1 MNKCI
6 GCGSILQ
13 DTIENKDGYVL
24 DINDKLCQRCFRIRY
39 YNEYKNTIRDNN
51 DYLKILDSINN
62 DDLVVYVTSLLDIR
76 LDYIDSFK
84 NVIVVLTKRDILP
97 KSVKDEKLIKYIK
110 SRYNPLEVIVVSSV
124 KNYNIDY
131 LFDILRQYKKK
142 NIYVVGTTNGGKSTL
157 INKLIKNYSIDKEPS
172 ITISPMPSTT
182 LNEIE
187 INLNKFTLVDT
198 PGLVDNGNVLNYV
211 KEEMVKKL
219 IPKQEIKTRTYQLKH
234 KESLIVDTLFRLDYL
249 NDFKNSF
256 TFFISNDIDIKKIS
270 SKKNLE
276 LKDKHIR
283 KIKVGIRE
291 DICINGLG
299 FIKVIDP
306 CEVNIYIDKD
316 IEVYT
321 RKSLI

>member
-84 NVIVVLTKRDILP
+84 NVIVVLAKRDILP

-157 INKLIKNYSIDKEPS
+157 INKLIKNYSDNDVV
-172 ITISPMPSTT
+172 ITSSMYPSTT
-182 LNEIE
+182 LDKIE
-187 INLNKFTLVDT
+187 INILGLNIIDT
-198 PGLVDNGNVLNYV
+198 PGLINKGSIVNYIDNNLL
-211 KEEMVKKL
+211 KK
-219 IPKQEIKTRTYQLKH
+219 ITIKKEIKPKTYQLNGKGGV
-234 KESLIVDTLFRLDYL
+234 LIEDLIRLDYDTKGTSMTIYVNNL
-249 NDFKNSF
+249 VNIRFLGKDNNKLLDGKCNKFSLDNNKDIV
-256 TFFISNDIDIKKIS
+256 ISD
-270 SKKNLE
+270 L
-276 LKDKHIR
+276 
-283 KIKVGIRE
+283 
-291 DICINGLG
+291 C
-299 FIKVIDP
+299 FIKFTKNVDL
-306 CEVNIYIDKD
+306 NIYSNYD
-316 IEVYT
+316 V
-321 RKSLI
+321 LIYERDNLI

>member
-13 DTIENKDGYVL
+13 DTDKNKDGYVL

-131 LFDILRQYKKK
+131 LFDTLRQYKKN

-157 INKLIKNYSIDKEPS
+157 INKIIKNYSDNDVV
-172 ITISPMPSTT
+172 ITSSMYPSTT
-182 LNEIE
+182 LDKIE
-187 INLNKFTLVDT
+187 INILGLNVIDT
-198 PGLVDNGNVLNYV
+198 PGLINKGSIVNYIDNNLL
-211 KEEMVKKL
+211 KK
-219 IPKQEIKTRTYQLKH
+219 ITIKKEIKPKTYQLNGKG
-234 KESLIVDTLFRLDYL
+234 SILIEDLIRLDYDTKGTSMTIYVNNL
-249 NDFKNSF
+249 VNIRFLGKDNNKLLDGKCNKFSLDNNKDIV
-256 TFFISNDIDIKKIS
+256 ISD
-270 SKKNLE
+270 L
-276 LKDKHIR
+276 
-283 KIKVGIRE
+283 
-291 DICINGLG
+291 C
-299 FIKVIDP
+299 FIKFTKNVNL
-306 CEVNIYIDKD
+306 NIYSNYD
-316 IEVYT
+316 V
-321 RKSLI
+321 LIYERYNLI

>member
-131 LFDILRQYKKK
+131 LFDTLRQYKMN

-157 INKLIKNYSIDKEPS
+157 INKLIKNYSDNDVV
-172 ITISPMPSTT
+172 ITSSMYPSTT
-182 LNEIE
+182 LDKIE
-187 INLNKFTLVDT
+187 INILGLNIIDT
-198 PGLVDNGNVLNYV
+198 PGLINKGSIVNYIDNNLL
-211 KEEMVKKL
+211 KK
-219 IPKQEIKTRTYQLKH
+219 ITIKKEIKPKTYQLNGKG
-234 KESLIVDTLFRLDYL
+234 SILIEDLIRLDYDTKGTSMTIYVNNL
-249 NDFKNSF
+249 VNIRFSGKDNNKLLDGKCNKFSLDNNKDIV
-256 TFFISNDIDIKKIS
+256 ISD
-270 SKKNLE
+270 L
-276 LKDKHIR
+276 
-283 KIKVGIRE
+283 
-291 DICINGLG
+291 C
-299 FIKVIDP
+299 FIKFTKNVNL
-306 CEVNIYIDKD
+306 NIYSNYD
-316 IEVYT
+316 V
-321 RKSLI
+321 LIYERDNLI

>member
-13 DTIENKDGYVL
+13 DTDKNKDGYVL

-131 LFDILRQYKKK
+131 LFDTLRQYKKN

-157 INKLIKNYSIDKEPS
+157 INKLIKNYSDNDVV
-172 ITISPMPSTT
+172 ITSSMYPSTT
-182 LNEIE
+182 LDKIE
-187 INLNKFTLVDT
+187 INILGLNIIDT
-198 PGLVDNGNVLNYV
+198 PGLINKGSIVNYIDNNIL
-211 KEEMVKKL
+211 KK
-219 IPKQEIKTRTYQLKH
+219 ITIKKEIKPKTYQLNGKG
-234 KESLIVDTLFRLDYL
+234 SILIEDLIRLDYDTKGTSMTIYVNNL
-249 NDFKNSF
+249 VNIRFLGKDNNKLLDGKCNKFSLDNNKDIV
-256 TFFISNDIDIKKIS
+256 ISD
-270 SKKNLE
+270 L
-276 LKDKHIR
+276 
-283 KIKVGIRE
+283 
-291 DICINGLG
+291 C
-299 FIKVIDP
+299 FIKFTKSVNL
-306 CEVNIYIDKD
+306 NIYSNYD
-316 IEVYT
+316 V
-321 RKSLI
+321 LIYERDNLI

>member
-13 DTIENKDGYVL
+13 DTDKNKDGYVL

-110 SRYNPLEVIVVSSV
+110 SRYNPLEVIVVSSI

-131 LFDILRQYKKK
+131 LFDILRQYKMN

-157 INKLIKNYSIDKEPS
+157 INKLIKNYSDNDVV
-172 ITISPMPSTT
+172 ITSSMYPSTT
-182 LNEIE
+182 LDKIE
-187 INLNKFTLVDT
+187 INILGLNIIDT
-198 PGLVDNGNVLNYV
+198 PGLINKGSIVNYIDNNLL
-211 KEEMVKKL
+211 KK
-219 IPKQEIKTRTYQLKH
+219 ITIKKEIKPKTYQLNGKGSILIEDLIRLVYDT
-234 KESLIVDTLFRLDYL
+234 KGTSMTIYVNNLVNIRFLGKDNNKLLDGKCNKFSLDNNKDIV
-249 NDFKNSF
+249 
-256 TFFISNDIDIKKIS
+256 ISD
-270 SKKNLE
+270 L
-276 LKDKHIR
+276 
-283 KIKVGIRE
+283 
-291 DICINGLG
+291 C
-299 FIKVIDP
+299 FIKFTKNVNL
-306 CEVNIYIDKD
+306 NIYSNYD
-316 IEVYT
+316 V
-321 RKSLI
+321 LIYERDNLI

>member
-13 DTIENKDGYVL
+13 DTDENKDGYVL

-110 SRYNPLEVIVVSSV
+110 SRYNPLEVIVVSSI

-157 INKLIKNYSIDKEPS
+157 INKLIKNYSDNDVV
-172 ITISPMPSTT
+172 ITSSMYPSTT
-182 LNEIE
+182 LDKIE
-187 INLNKFTLVDT
+187 INILGLNIIDT
-198 PGLVDNGNVLNYV
+198 PGLINKGSIVNYIDNNLL
-211 KEEMVKKL
+211 KK
-219 IPKQEIKTRTYQLKH
+219 ITIKKEIKPKTYQLNGKG
-234 KESLIVDTLFRLDYL
+234 SVLIEDLIRLDYDTEGTSMTIYVNNL
-249 NDFKNSF
+249 VNIRFLGKDNNKLLDGKCNKFSLDNNKDIV
-256 TFFISNDIDIKKIS
+256 ISD
-270 SKKNLE
+270 L
-276 LKDKHIR
+276 
-283 KIKVGIRE
+283 
-291 DICINGLG
+291 C
-299 FIKVIDP
+299 FIKFTKGVNL
-306 CEVNIYIDKD
+306 NIYSNYD
-316 IEVYT
+316 V
-321 RKSLI
+321 LIYERDNLI

>member
-13 DTIENKDGYVL
+13 DTDKNKDGYVL

-131 LFDILRQYKKK
+131 LFDTLRQYKMN

-157 INKLIKNYSIDKEPS
+157 INKLIKNYSDNDVV
-172 ITISPMPSTT
+172 ITSSMYPSTT
-182 LNEIE
+182 LDKIE
-187 INLNKFTLVDT
+187 INILGLNIIDT
-198 PGLVDNGNVLNYV
+198 PGLINKGSIVNYIDNNLL
-211 KEEMVKKL
+211 KK
-219 IPKQEIKTRTYQLKH
+219 ITIKKEIKPKTYQLNGKG
-234 KESLIVDTLFRLDYL
+234 SILIEDLIRLDYDTKGTSMTIYVNNL
-249 NDFKNSF
+249 VNIRFLGKDNNKLLEGKCNKFSLDNNKDIV
-256 TFFISNDIDIKKIS
+256 ISD
-270 SKKNLE
+270 L
-276 LKDKHIR
+276 
-283 KIKVGIRE
+283 
-291 DICINGLG
+291 C
-299 FIKVIDP
+299 FIKFTKNVNL
-306 CEVNIYIDKD
+306 NIYSNYD
-316 IEVYT
+316 V
-321 RKSLI
+321 LIYERDNLI

>member
-13 DTIENKDGYVL
+13 DTDKNKDGYVL
-24 DINDKLCQRCFRIRY
+24 DINDKLCKRCFRIRY

-131 LFDILRQYKKK
+131 LFDTLRQYKKN

-157 INKLIKNYSIDKEPS
+157 INKLIKNYSDNDVV
-172 ITISPMPSTT
+172 ITSSMYPSTT
-182 LNEIE
+182 LDKIE
-187 INLNKFTLVDT
+187 INILGLNIIDT
-198 PGLVDNGNVLNYV
+198 PGLINKGSIVNYIDNNLL
-211 KEEMVKKL
+211 KK
-219 IPKQEIKTRTYQLKH
+219 ITIKKEIKPKTYQLNGKG
-234 KESLIVDTLFRLDYL
+234 SILIEDLIRLDYDTKGTSMTIYVNNL
-249 NDFKNSF
+249 VNIRFLGKDNNKLLDGKCNKFSLDNNKDIV
-256 TFFISNDIDIKKIS
+256 ISD
-270 SKKNLE
+270 L
-276 LKDKHIR
+276 
-283 KIKVGIRE
+283 
-291 DICINGLG
+291 C
-299 FIKVIDP
+299 FIKFTKNVNL
-306 CEVNIYIDKD
+306 NIYSNYD
-316 IEVYT
+316 V
-321 RKSLI
+321 LIYERDNLI

>member
-1 MNKCI
+1 MNKCV

-13 DTIENKDGYVL
+13 DTDKNKDGYVL
-24 DINDKLCQRCFRIRY
+24 DINDKLCQRCFRIKY

-131 LFDILRQYKKK
+131 LFDTLRQYKKN

-157 INKLIKNYSIDKEPS
+157 INKLIKNYSDNDVV
-172 ITISPMPSTT
+172 ITSSMYPSTT
-182 LNEIE
+182 LDKIE
-187 INLNKFTLVDT
+187 INILGLNIIDT
-198 PGLVDNGNVLNYV
+198 PGLINKGSIVNYIDNNLL
-211 KEEMVKKL
+211 KK
-219 IPKQEIKTRTYQLKH
+219 ITIKKEIKPKTYQLNGKG
-234 KESLIVDTLFRLDYL
+234 SVLIEDLIRLDYDTKGTSMTIYVNNL
-249 NDFKNSF
+249 VNIRFLGKDNNKLLDGKCNKFSLDDNKDIV
-256 TFFISNDIDIKKIS
+256 ISD
-270 SKKNLE
+270 L
-276 LKDKHIR
+276 
-283 KIKVGIRE
+283 
-291 DICINGLG
+291 C
-299 FIKVIDP
+299 FIKFTKNVNL
-306 CEVNIYIDKD
+306 NIYSNYD
-316 IEVYT
+316 V
-321 RKSLI
+321 LIYERDNLI

>member
-13 DTIENKDGYVL
+13 DTDKNKDGYVL

-131 LFDILRQYKKK
+131 LFDTLRQYKKN

-157 INKLIKNYSIDKEPS
+157 INKLIKNYSDNDVA
-172 ITISPMPSTT
+172 ITSSMYPSTT
-182 LNEIE
+182 LDKIE
-187 INLNKFTLVDT
+187 INILGLNIIDT
-198 PGLVDNGNVLNYV
+198 PGLINKGSIVNYIDNNLL
-211 KEEMVKKL
+211 KK
-219 IPKQEIKTRTYQLKH
+219 ITIKKEIKPKTYQLNGKG
-234 KESLIVDTLFRLDYL
+234 SILIEDLIRLDYDTKGTSMTIYVNNL
-249 NDFKNSF
+249 VNIRFLGKDNNKLLDGKCNKFSLDNNKDIV
-256 TFFISNDIDIKKIS
+256 ISD
-270 SKKNLE
+270 L
-276 LKDKHIR
+276 
-283 KIKVGIRE
+283 
-291 DICINGLG
+291 C
-299 FIKVIDP
+299 FIKFTKNVNL
-306 CEVNIYIDKD
+306 NIYSNYD
-316 IEVYT
+316 V
-321 RKSLI
+321 LIYERDNLI

>member
-13 DTIENKDGYVL
+13 DTDKNKDGYVL

-157 INKLIKNYSIDKEPS
+157 INKLIKNYSDNDVV
-172 ITISPMPSTT
+172 ITSSMYPSTT
-182 LNEIE
+182 LDKIE
-187 INLNKFTLVDT
+187 INILGLNIIDT
-198 PGLVDNGNVLNYV
+198 PGLINKGSIVNYIDNNLL
-211 KEEMVKKL
+211 KK
-219 IPKQEIKTRTYQLKH
+219 ITIKKEIKPKTYQLNGKG
-234 KESLIVDTLFRLDYL
+234 SVLIEDLIRLDYDTKGTSMTIYVNNL
-249 NDFKNSF
+249 VNIRFLGKDNNKLLDGKCNKFSLDNNKDIV
-256 TFFISNDIDIKKIS
+256 ISD
-270 SKKNLE
+270 L
-276 LKDKHIR
+276 
-283 KIKVGIRE
+283 
-291 DICINGLG
+291 C
-299 FIKVIDP
+299 FIKFTKNVNL
-306 CEVNIYIDKD
+306 NIYSNYD
-316 IEVYT
+316 V
-321 RKSLI
+321 LIYERDNLI

>member
-110 SRYNPLEVIVVSSV
+110 SRYNPLEVIVVSSI

-157 INKLIKNYSIDKEPS
+157 INKLIKNYSDNDAV
-172 ITISPMPSTT
+172 ITSSMYPSTT
-182 LNEIE
+182 LDKIE
-187 INLNKFTLVDT
+187 INILGLNIIDT
-198 PGLVDNGNVLNYV
+198 PGLINKGSIVNYIDNNLL
-211 KEEMVKKL
+211 KK
-219 IPKQEIKTRTYQLKH
+219 ITIKKEIKPKTYQLTGKG
-234 KESLIVDTLFRLDYL
+234 SVLIEDLIRLDYDTEGTSMTIYVNNL
-249 NDFKNSF
+249 VNIRFLGKDNNKLLDGKCNKFSLDNNKDIV
-256 TFFISNDIDIKKIS
+256 ISD
-270 SKKNLE
+270 L
-276 LKDKHIR
+276 
-283 KIKVGIRE
+283 
-291 DICINGLG
+291 C
-299 FIKVIDP
+299 FIKFTKGVNL
-306 CEVNIYIDKD
+306 NIYSNYD
-316 IEVYT
+316 V
-321 RKSLI
+321 LIYERDNLI

>member
-13 DTIENKDGYVL
+13 DTDKNKDGYVL

-131 LFDILRQYKKK
+131 LFDTLRQYKKN

-157 INKLIKNYSIDKEPS
+157 INKIIKNYSDNDVV
-172 ITISPMPSTT
+172 ITSSMYPSTT
-182 LNEIE
+182 LDKIE
-187 INLNKFTLVDT
+187 INILGLNVIDT
-198 PGLVDNGNVLNYV
+198 PGLINKGSIVNYIDNNLL
-211 KEEMVKKL
+211 KK
-219 IPKQEIKTRTYQLKH
+219 ITIKKEIKPKTYQLNGKG
-234 KESLIVDTLFRLDYL
+234 SILIEDLIRLDYDTKGTSMTIYVNNL
-249 NDFKNSF
+249 VNIRFLGKDNNKLLDGKCNKFSLDNNKDIV
-256 TFFISNDIDIKKIS
+256 ISD
-270 SKKNLE
+270 L
-276 LKDKHIR
+276 
-283 KIKVGIRE
+283 
-291 DICINGLG
+291 C
-299 FIKVIDP
+299 FIKFTKNVDL
-306 CEVNIYIDKD
+306 NIYSNYD
-316 IEVYT
+316 V
-321 RKSLI
+321 LIYERDNLI

>member
-157 INKLIKNYSIDKEPS
+157 INKLIKNYSDNDVV
-172 ITISPMPSTT
+172 ITSSMYPSTT
-182 LNEIE
+182 LDKIE
-187 INLNKFTLVDT
+187 INILGLNIIDN
-198 PGLVDNGNVLNYV
+198 PGLINKGSIVNYIDNNLL
-211 KEEMVKKL
+211 KK
-219 IPKQEIKTRTYQLKH
+219 ITIKKEIKPKTYQLNGKG
-234 KESLIVDTLFRLDYL
+234 SILIEDLIRLDYDTKGTSMTIYVNNL
-249 NDFKNSF
+249 FNIRFLGKDNNKLLDGKCNKFSLDNNKDIV
-256 TFFISNDIDIKKIS
+256 ISD
-270 SKKNLE
+270 L
-276 LKDKHIR
+276 
-283 KIKVGIRE
+283 
-291 DICINGLG
+291 C
-299 FIKVIDP
+299 FIKFTKNVNL
-306 CEVNIYIDKD
+306 NIYSNYD
-316 IEVYT
+316 V
-321 RKSLI
+321 LIYERDNLI

>member
-13 DTIENKDGYVL
+13 DTDKNKDGYVL

-39 YNEYKNTIRDNN
+39 YNEYKNTISDNN

-131 LFDILRQYKKK
+131 LFDTLRQYKKN

-157 INKLIKNYSIDKEPS
+157 INKLIKNYSDNDVV
-172 ITISPMPSTT
+172 ITSSMYPSTT
-182 LNEIE
+182 LDKIE
-187 INLNKFTLVDT
+187 INILGLNIIDT
-198 PGLVDNGNVLNYV
+198 PGLINKGSIVNYIDNNIL
-211 KEEMVKKL
+211 KK
-219 IPKQEIKTRTYQLKH
+219 ITIKKEIKPKTYQLNGKG
-234 KESLIVDTLFRLDYL
+234 SILIEDLIRLDYDTKGTSMTIYVNNL
-249 NDFKNSF
+249 VNIRFLGKDNNKLLDGKCNKFSLDNNKDIV
-256 TFFISNDIDIKKIS
+256 ISD
-270 SKKNLE
+270 L
-276 LKDKHIR
+276 
-283 KIKVGIRE
+283 
-291 DICINGLG
+291 C
-299 FIKVIDP
+299 FIKFTKNVNL
-306 CEVNIYIDKD
+306 NIYSNYD
-316 IEVYT
+316 V
-321 RKSLI
+321 LIYERDNLI

>member
-13 DTIENKDGYVL
+13 DTDKNKDGYVL

-131 LFDILRQYKKK
+131 LFDTLRQYKKN

-157 INKLIKNYSIDKEPS
+157 INKLIKNYSDNDVV
-172 ITISPMPSTT
+172 ITSSMYPSTT
-182 LNEIE
+182 LDKIE
-187 INLNKFTLVDT
+187 INILGLNIIDT
-198 PGLVDNGNVLNYV
+198 PGLINKGSIVNYIDNNLL
-211 KEEMVKKL
+211 KK
-219 IPKQEIKTRTYQLKH
+219 ITIKKEIKPKTYQLNGKG
-234 KESLIVDTLFRLDYL
+234 SILIEDLIRLDYDTKGTSMTIYVNNL
-249 NDFKNSF
+249 VNIRFLGKDNNKLLDGKCNKFSLDNNKDIV
-256 TFFISNDIDIKKIS
+256 ISD
-270 SKKNLE
+270 L
-276 LKDKHIR
+276 
-283 KIKVGIRE
+283 
-291 DICINGLG
+291 C
-299 FIKVIDP
+299 FIKFTN
-306 CEVNIYIDKD
+306 NISLRL
-316 IEVYT
+316 YT
-321 RKSLI
+321 YSDVLIYERDNMI

>member
-13 DTIENKDGYVL
+13 DTDENKDGYVL

-131 LFDILRQYKKK
+131 LFDTLRQYKKN
-142 NIYVVGTTNGGKSTL
+142 NIYFVGTTNGGKSTL
-157 INKLIKNYSIDKEPS
+157 INKLIKNYSDNDVV
-172 ITISPMPSTT
+172 ITSSMYPSTT
-182 LNEIE
+182 LDKIE
-187 INLNKFTLVDT
+187 INILGLNIIDT
-198 PGLVDNGNVLNYV
+198 PGLINKGSIVNYIDNNLL
-211 KEEMVKKL
+211 KK
-219 IPKQEIKTRTYQLKH
+219 ITIKKEIKPKTYQLNGNG
-234 KESLIVDTLFRLDYL
+234 SILIEDLIRLDYDTKGTSMTIYVNNL
-249 NDFKNSF
+249 VNIRFLGKDNNKLLEGKCNKFSLDNNKDIV
-256 TFFISNDIDIKKIS
+256 ISD
-270 SKKNLE
+270 L
-276 LKDKHIR
+276 
-283 KIKVGIRE
+283 
-291 DICINGLG
+291 C
-299 FIKVIDP
+299 FIKFTKNVNL
-306 CEVNIYIDKD
+306 NIYSNYD
-316 IEVYT
+316 V
-321 RKSLI
+321 LIYERDNLI

>member
-13 DTIENKDGYVL
+13 NTDKNKDGYVL

-97 KSVKDEKLIKYIK
+97 KSVKDEKLVKYIK
-110 SRYNPLEVIVVSSV
+110 SRYNPLEVIVVSSI

-131 LFDILRQYKKK
+131 LFDTLKQYKKN

-157 INKLIKNYSIDKEPS
+157 INKLIKNYSDNDVV
-172 ITISPMPSTT
+172 ITSSMYPSTT
-182 LNEIE
+182 LDKIE
-187 INLNKFTLVDT
+187 INILGLNIVDT
-198 PGLVDNGNVLNYV
+198 PGLINKGSIVNYIDNNLL
-211 KEEMVKKL
+211 KK
-219 IPKQEIKTRTYQLKH
+219 ITIKKEIKPKTYQLNGKGSILIEDLIRLNYDT
-234 KESLIVDTLFRLDYL
+234 KGTSMTIYVNNLVNVRFLGKDNNKLLECNCNRFSLDNNKDIV
-249 NDFKNSF
+249 
-256 TFFISNDIDIKKIS
+256 ISD
-270 SKKNLE
+270 L
-276 LKDKHIR
+276 
-283 KIKVGIRE
+283 
-291 DICINGLG
+291 C
-299 FIKVIDP
+299 FIKFTKKV
-306 CEVNIYIDKD
+306 ELNIYSNYD
-316 IEVYT
+316 V
-321 RKSLI
+321 LIYERDNLI

>member
-131 LFDILRQYKKK
+131 LFDTLRQYKMN

-157 INKLIKNYSIDKEPS
+157 INKLIKNYSDNDVV
-172 ITISPMPSTT
+172 ITSSMYPSTT
-182 LNEIE
+182 LDKIE
-187 INLNKFTLVDT
+187 INILGLNIIDT
-198 PGLVDNGNVLNYV
+198 PGLINKGSIVNYIDNNLL
-211 KEEMVKKL
+211 KK
-219 IPKQEIKTRTYQLKH
+219 ITIKKEIKPKTYQLNGKG
-234 KESLIVDTLFRLDYL
+234 SVLIEDLIRLDYDTKGTSMTIYVNNL
-249 NDFKNSF
+249 VNIRFLGKDNNKLLEGKCNKFSLDNNKDIV
-256 TFFISNDIDIKKIS
+256 ISD
-270 SKKNLE
+270 L
-276 LKDKHIR
+276 
-283 KIKVGIRE
+283 
-291 DICINGLG
+291 C
-299 FIKVIDP
+299 FIKFTKNVNL
-306 CEVNIYIDKD
+306 NIYSNYD
-316 IEVYT
+316 V
-321 RKSLI
+321 LIYERDNLI

>member
-13 DTIENKDGYVL
+13 DTDKNKDGYVL

-97 KSVKDEKLIKYIK
+97 KSIKDEKLIKYIK

-131 LFDILRQYKKK
+131 LFDTLRQYKKN

-157 INKLIKNYSIDKEPS
+157 INKIIKNYSDNDVV
-172 ITISPMPSTT
+172 ITSSMYPSTT
-182 LNEIE
+182 LDKIE
-187 INLNKFTLVDT
+187 INILGLNIIDT
-198 PGLVDNGNVLNYV
+198 PGLINNGSIVNYIDNNLL
-211 KEEMVKKL
+211 KK
-219 IPKQEIKTRTYQLKH
+219 ITIKKEIKPKTYQLNGKGSILIEDLIRIDYDT
-234 KESLIVDTLFRLDYL
+234 KGTSMTIYVNNLVNIRFLGKDNNKLLDGKCNKFSLDNNKDIV
-249 NDFKNSF
+249 
-256 TFFISNDIDIKKIS
+256 ISD
-270 SKKNLE
+270 L
-276 LKDKHIR
+276 
-283 KIKVGIRE
+283 
-291 DICINGLG
+291 C
-299 FIKVIDP
+299 FIKFTKNVNL
-306 CEVNIYIDKD
+306 NIYSNYD
-316 IEVYT
+316 V
-321 RKSLI
+321 LIYERDNLI

>member
-13 DTIENKDGYVL
+13 DIDKNKDGYVL

-51 DYLKILDSINN
+51 DYLKILGSINN

-131 LFDILRQYKKK
+131 LFDTLRQYKKN

-157 INKLIKNYSIDKEPS
+157 INKIIKNYSDNDVV
-172 ITISPMPSTT
+172 ITSSMYPSTT
-182 LNEIE
+182 LDKIE
-187 INLNKFTLVDT
+187 INILGLNIIDT
-198 PGLVDNGNVLNYV
+198 PGLINKGSIVNYIDNNLL
-211 KEEMVKKL
+211 KK
-219 IPKQEIKTRTYQLKH
+219 ITIKKEIKPKTYQLNGKG
-234 KESLIVDTLFRLDYL
+234 SILIEDLIRLDYDTKGTSMTIYVNNL
-249 NDFKNSF
+249 VNIRFLGKDNNKLLDGKCNKFSLDNNKDIV
-256 TFFISNDIDIKKIS
+256 ISD
-270 SKKNLE
+270 L
-276 LKDKHIR
+276 
-283 KIKVGIRE
+283 
-291 DICINGLG
+291 C
-299 FIKVIDP
+299 FIKFTKNVNL
-306 CEVNIYIDKD
+306 NIYSNYD
-316 IEVYT
+316 V
-321 RKSLI
+321 LIYERDNLI

>member
-13 DTIENKDGYVL
+13 DTDENKDGYVL

-131 LFDILRQYKKK
+131 LFDTLRQYKKN

-157 INKLIKNYSIDKEPS
+157 INKLIKNYSDNDVV
-172 ITISPMPSTT
+172 ITSSMYPSTT
-182 LNEIE
+182 LDKIE
-187 INLNKFTLVDT
+187 INILGLNIIDT
-198 PGLVDNGNVLNYV
+198 PGLINKGSIVNYIDNNLL
-211 KEEMVKKL
+211 KK
-219 IPKQEIKTRTYQLKH
+219 ITIKKEIKPKTYQLNGKG
-234 KESLIVDTLFRLDYL
+234 SILIEDLIRLDYDTKGTSMTIYVNNL
-249 NDFKNSF
+249 VNIRFLGKDNNKLLDGKCNKFSLDNNKDIV
-256 TFFISNDIDIKKIS
+256 ISD
-270 SKKNLE
+270 L
-276 LKDKHIR
+276 
-283 KIKVGIRE
+283 
-291 DICINGLG
+291 C
-299 FIKVIDP
+299 FIKFTKNVNL
-306 CEVNIYIDKD
+306 NIYSNYD
-316 IEVYT
+316 V
-321 RKSLI
+321 LIYERDNLI

>member
-13 DTIENKDGYVL
+13 DTDKNKDGYVL

-131 LFDILRQYKKK
+131 LFDTLRQYKKN

-157 INKLIKNYSIDKEPS
+157 INKLIKNYSDNDVV
-172 ITISPMPSTT
+172 ITSSMYPSTT
-182 LNEIE
+182 LDKIE
-187 INLNKFTLVDT
+187 INILGLNIIDT
-198 PGLVDNGNVLNYV
+198 PGLINKGSIVNYIDNNLL
-211 KEEMVKKL
+211 KK
-219 IPKQEIKTRTYQLKH
+219 ITIKKEIKPKTYQLTGKG
-234 KESLIVDTLFRLDYL
+234 SVLIEDLIRLDYDTEGTSMTIYVNNL
-249 NDFKNSF
+249 VNIRFLGKDNNKLLDGKCNKFSLDNNKDIV
-256 TFFISNDIDIKKIS
+256 ISD
-270 SKKNLE
+270 L
-276 LKDKHIR
+276 
-283 KIKVGIRE
+283 
-291 DICINGLG
+291 C
-299 FIKVIDP
+299 FIKFTKNVNL
-306 CEVNIYIDKD
+306 NIYSNYD
-316 IEVYT
+316 V
-321 RKSLI
+321 LIYERDNLI

>member
-13 DTIENKDGYVL
+13 DTDKNKDGYVL

-157 INKLIKNYSIDKEPS
+157 INKLIKNYSDNDVV
-172 ITISPMPSTT
+172 ITSSMYPSTT
-182 LNEIE
+182 LDKIE
-187 INLNKFTLVDT
+187 INILGLNIIDN
-198 PGLVDNGNVLNYV
+198 PGLINKGSIVNYIDNNLL
-211 KEEMVKKL
+211 KK
-219 IPKQEIKTRTYQLKH
+219 ITIKKEIKPKTYQLNGKG
-234 KESLIVDTLFRLDYL
+234 SILIEDLIRLDYDTKGTSMTIYVNNL
-249 NDFKNSF
+249 VNIRFLGKDNNKLLDGKCNKFSLDNNKDIV
-256 TFFISNDIDIKKIS
+256 ISD
-270 SKKNLE
+270 L
-276 LKDKHIR
+276 
-283 KIKVGIRE
+283 
-291 DICINGLG
+291 C
-299 FIKVIDP
+299 FIKFTKNVNL
-306 CEVNIYIDKD
+306 NIYSNYD
-316 IEVYT
+316 V
-321 RKSLI
+321 LIYERDNLI

>member
-13 DTIENKDGYVL
+13 NTDKNKDGYVL

-110 SRYNPLEVIVVSSV
+110 SRYNPLEVIVVSSI

-131 LFDILRQYKKK
+131 LFDTLKRYKKN

-157 INKLIKNYSIDKEPS
+157 INKLIKNYSDNDVV
-172 ITISPMPSTT
+172 ITSSMYPSTT
-182 LNEIE
+182 LDKIE
-187 INLNKFTLVDT
+187 INILGLNIIDT
-198 PGLVDNGNVLNYV
+198 PGLINKGSIVNYIDNNLL
-211 KEEMVKKL
+211 KK
-219 IPKQEIKTRTYQLKH
+219 ITIKKEIKPKTYQLNGKG
-234 KESLIVDTLFRLDYL
+234 SVLIEDLIRLDYDTKGTSMTIYVNNL
-249 NDFKNSF
+249 VNIRFLGKDNNKLLDGKCNKFSLDNNKDIV
-256 TFFISNDIDIKKIS
+256 ISD
-270 SKKNLE
+270 L
-276 LKDKHIR
+276 
-283 KIKVGIRE
+283 
-291 DICINGLG
+291 C
-299 FIKVIDP
+299 FIKFTKKV
-306 CEVNIYIDKD
+306 ELNIYSNYD
-316 IEVYT
+316 V
-321 RKSLI
+321 LIYERDNLI

>member
-1 MNKCI
+1 MNKCV

-13 DTIENKDGYVL
+13 DTDKNKDGYVL

-131 LFDILRQYKKK
+131 LFDTLRQYKKN

-157 INKLIKNYSIDKEPS
+157 INKLIKNYSDNDVV
-172 ITISPMPSTT
+172 ITSSMYPSTT
-182 LNEIE
+182 LDKIE
-187 INLNKFTLVDT
+187 INILGLNIIDT
-198 PGLVDNGNVLNYV
+198 PGLINKGSIVNYIDNNLL
-211 KEEMVKKL
+211 KK
-219 IPKQEIKTRTYQLKH
+219 ITIKKEIKPKTYQLNGKG
-234 KESLIVDTLFRLDYL
+234 SILIEDLIRLDYDTKGTSMTIYVNNL
-249 NDFKNSF
+249 VNIRFLGKDNNKLLEGKCNKFSLDNNKDIV
-256 TFFISNDIDIKKIS
+256 ISD
-270 SKKNLE
+270 L
-276 LKDKHIR
+276 
-283 KIKVGIRE
+283 
-291 DICINGLG
+291 C
-299 FIKVIDP
+299 FIKFTKNVNL
-306 CEVNIYIDKD
+306 NIYSNYD
-316 IEVYT
+316 V
-321 RKSLI
+321 LIYERDNLI

>member
-97 KSVKDEKLIKYIK
+97 KSVKDDKLIKYIK

-131 LFDILRQYKKK
+131 LFDTLRQYKMN

-157 INKLIKNYSIDKEPS
+157 INKLIKNYSDNDVV
-172 ITISPMPSTT
+172 ITSSMYPSTT
-182 LNEIE
+182 LDKIE
-187 INLNKFTLVDT
+187 INILGLNIIDT
-198 PGLVDNGNVLNYV
+198 PGLINKGSIVNYIDNDLL
-211 KEEMVKKL
+211 KK
-219 IPKQEIKTRTYQLKH
+219 ITIKKEIKPKTYQLNGKG
-234 KESLIVDTLFRLDYL
+234 SVLIEDLIRLDYDTKGTSMTIYVNNL
-249 NDFKNSF
+249 VNIRFLGKDNNKLLEGKCNKFSLDNNKDIV
-256 TFFISNDIDIKKIS
+256 ISD
-270 SKKNLE
+270 L
-276 LKDKHIR
+276 
-283 KIKVGIRE
+283 
-291 DICINGLG
+291 C
-299 FIKVIDP
+299 FIKFTKKVNL
-306 CEVNIYIDKD
+306 NIYSNYD
-316 IEVYT
+316 V
-321 RKSLI
+321 LIYERDNLI

>member
-13 DTIENKDGYVL
+13 DTDKNKDGYVL

-131 LFDILRQYKKK
+131 LFDTLRQYKKN

-157 INKLIKNYSIDKEPS
+157 INKLIKNYSDNDDV
-172 ITISPMPSTT
+172 ITSSMYPSTT
-182 LNEIE
+182 LDKIE
-187 INLNKFTLVDT
+187 INILGLNIIDT
-198 PGLVDNGNVLNYV
+198 PGLINKGSIVNYIDNNIL
-211 KEEMVKKL
+211 KK
-219 IPKQEIKTRTYQLKH
+219 ITIKKEIKPKTYQLNGKG
-234 KESLIVDTLFRLDYL
+234 SILIEDLIRLDYDTKGTSMTIYVNNL
-249 NDFKNSF
+249 VNIRFLGKDNNKLLDGKCNKFSLDNNKDIV
-256 TFFISNDIDIKKIS
+256 ISD
-270 SKKNLE
+270 L
-276 LKDKHIR
+276 
-283 KIKVGIRE
+283 
-291 DICINGLG
+291 C
-299 FIKVIDP
+299 FIKFTKNVNL
-306 CEVNIYIDKD
+306 NIYSNYD
-316 IEVYT
+316 V
-321 RKSLI
+321 LIYERDNLI

>member
-13 DTIENKDGYVL
+13 DTDENKDGYVL

-131 LFDILRQYKKK
+131 LFDTLRQYKKN

-157 INKLIKNYSIDKEPS
+157 INKIIKNYSDNDVV
-172 ITISPMPSTT
+172 ITSSMYPSTT
-182 LNEIE
+182 LDKIE
-187 INLNKFTLVDT
+187 INILGLNIIDT
-198 PGLVDNGNVLNYV
+198 PGLINKGSIFNYIDNNLL
-211 KEEMVKKL
+211 KK
-219 IPKQEIKTRTYQLKH
+219 ITIKKEIKPKTYQLNGKG
-234 KESLIVDTLFRLDYL
+234 SILIEDLIRLDYDTKGTSMTIYVNNL
-249 NDFKNSF
+249 VNIRFLGKDNNKLLEGKCNKFSLDNNKDIV
-256 TFFISNDIDIKKIS
+256 ISD
-270 SKKNLE
+270 L
-276 LKDKHIR
+276 
-283 KIKVGIRE
+283 
-291 DICINGLG
+291 C
-299 FIKVIDP
+299 FIKFTKNVNL
-306 CEVNIYIDKD
+306 NIYSNYD
-316 IEVYT
+316 V
-321 RKSLI
+321 LIYERDNLI

>member
-13 DTIENKDGYVL
+13 DTDKNKDGYVL

-97 KSVKDEKLIKYIK
+97 KSIKDEKLIKYIK

-131 LFDILRQYKKK
+131 LFDTLRQYKKN

-157 INKLIKNYSIDKEPS
+157 INKIIKNYSDNDVV
-172 ITISPMPSTT
+172 ITSSMYPSTT
-182 LNEIE
+182 LDKIE
-187 INLNKFTLVDT
+187 INILGLNIIDT
-198 PGLVDNGNVLNYV
+198 PGLINNGSIVNYIDNNLL
-211 KEEMVKKL
+211 KK
-219 IPKQEIKTRTYQLKH
+219 ITIKKEIKPKTYQLNGKG
-234 KESLIVDTLFRLDYL
+234 SILIEDLIRLDYDTKGTSMTIYVNNL
-249 NDFKNSF
+249 VNIRFLGKDNNKLLDGKCNKFSLDNNKDIV
-256 TFFISNDIDIKKIS
+256 ISD
-270 SKKNLE
+270 L
-276 LKDKHIR
+276 
-283 KIKVGIRE
+283 
-291 DICINGLG
+291 C
-299 FIKVIDP
+299 FIKFTKNVNL
-306 CEVNIYIDKD
+306 NIYSNYD
-316 IEVYT
+316 V
-321 RKSLI
+321 LIYERDNLI

>member
-13 DTIENKDGYVL
+13 DTDKNKDGYVL
-24 DINDKLCQRCFRIRY
+24 DINNKLCQRCFRIRY
-39 YNEYKNTIRDNN
+39 YNEYKNTIKDNN

-131 LFDILRQYKKK
+131 LFDTLRQYKKN

-157 INKLIKNYSIDKEPS
+157 INKLIKNYSDNDVV
-172 ITISPMPSTT
+172 ITSSMYPSTT
-182 LNEIE
+182 LDKIE
-187 INLNKFTLVDT
+187 INILGLNIIDT
-198 PGLVDNGNVLNYV
+198 PGLINKGSIFNYIDNNLL
-211 KEEMVKKL
+211 KK
-219 IPKQEIKTRTYQLKH
+219 ITIKKEIKPKTYQLNGKG
-234 KESLIVDTLFRLDYL
+234 SVLIEDLIRLDYDTKGTSMTIYVNNL
-249 NDFKNSF
+249 VNIRFLGKDNNKLLDGKCNKFSLDNNKDIV
-256 TFFISNDIDIKKIS
+256 ISD
-270 SKKNLE
+270 L
-276 LKDKHIR
+276 
-283 KIKVGIRE
+283 
-291 DICINGLG
+291 C
-299 FIKVIDP
+299 FIKFTKNVDL
-306 CEVNIYIDKD
+306 NIYSNYD
-316 IEVYT
+316 V
-321 RKSLI
+321 LIYERDNLI

>member
-110 SRYNPLEVIVVSSV
+110 SRYNPLEVIVVSSI

-131 LFDILRQYKKK
+131 LFDILRQYKMN

-157 INKLIKNYSIDKEPS
+157 INKLIKNYSDNDVV
-172 ITISPMPSTT
+172 ITSSMYPSTT
-182 LNEIE
+182 LDKIE
-187 INLNKFTLVDT
+187 INILGLNIIDT
-198 PGLVDNGNVLNYV
+198 PGLINKGSIVNYIDNNLL
-211 KEEMVKKL
+211 KK
-219 IPKQEIKTRTYQLKH
+219 ITIKKEIKPKTYQLTGKG
-234 KESLIVDTLFRLDYL
+234 SVLIEDLIRLDYDTEGTSMTIYVNNL
-249 NDFKNSF
+249 VNIRFLGKDNNKLLDGKCNKFSLDNNKDIV
-256 TFFISNDIDIKKIS
+256 ISD
-270 SKKNLE
+270 L
-276 LKDKHIR
+276 
-283 KIKVGIRE
+283 
-291 DICINGLG
+291 C
-299 FIKVIDP
+299 FIKFTKGVNL
-306 CEVNIYIDKD
+306 NIYSNYD
-316 IEVYT
+316 V
-321 RKSLI
+321 LIYERDNLI

>member
-1 MNKCI
+1 MNKCV

-13 DTIENKDGYVL
+13 DTDKNKDGYVL

-97 KSVKDEKLIKYIK
+97 KSIKDEKLIKYIK

-131 LFDILRQYKKK
+131 LFDTLRQYKKN

-157 INKLIKNYSIDKEPS
+157 INKLIKNYSDNDVV
-172 ITISPMPSTT
+172 ITSSMYPSTT
-182 LNEIE
+182 LDKIE
-187 INLNKFTLVDT
+187 INILGLNIIDT
-198 PGLVDNGNVLNYV
+198 PGLINKGSIVNYIDNNLL
-211 KEEMVKKL
+211 KK
-219 IPKQEIKTRTYQLKH
+219 ITIKKEIKPKTYQLNGKG
-234 KESLIVDTLFRLDYL
+234 SILIEDLIRLDYDTKGTSMTIYVNNL
-249 NDFKNSF
+249 VNIRFLGKDNNKLLDGKCNKFSLDNNKDIV
-256 TFFISNDIDIKKIS
+256 ISD
-270 SKKNLE
+270 L
-276 LKDKHIR
+276 
-283 KIKVGIRE
+283 
-291 DICINGLG
+291 C
-299 FIKVIDP
+299 FIKFTKSVNL
-306 CEVNIYIDKD
+306 NIYSNYD
-316 IEVYT
+316 V
-321 RKSLI
+321 LIYERDNLI

>member
-13 DTIENKDGYVL
+13 DTDKNKDGYVL

-157 INKLIKNYSIDKEPS
+157 INKLIKNYSDNDVV
-172 ITISPMPSTT
+172 ITSSMYPSTT
-182 LNEIE
+182 LDKIE
-187 INLNKFTLVDT
+187 INILGLNIIDN
-198 PGLVDNGNVLNYV
+198 PGLINKGSIVNYIDNNLL
-211 KEEMVKKL
+211 KK
-219 IPKQEIKTRTYQLKH
+219 ITIKKEIKPKTYQLNGKG
-234 KESLIVDTLFRLDYL
+234 SILIEDLIRLDYDTKGTSMTIYVNNL
-249 NDFKNSF
+249 VNIRFLGKDNNKLLDGKCNKFSLDNNKDIV
-256 TFFISNDIDIKKIS
+256 ISD
-270 SKKNLE
+270 L
-276 LKDKHIR
+276 
-283 KIKVGIRE
+283 
-291 DICINGLG
+291 C
-299 FIKVIDP
+299 FIKFTKSVNL
-306 CEVNIYIDKD
+306 NIYSNYD
-316 IEVYT
+316 V
-321 RKSLI
+321 LIYERDNLI

>member
-13 DTIENKDGYVL
+13 NTDENKDGYVL

-110 SRYNPLEVIVVSSV
+110 SRYNPLEVIVVSSI

-131 LFDILRQYKKK
+131 LFDTLKQYKKN

-157 INKLIKNYSIDKEPS
+157 INKLIKNYSDNDVV
-172 ITISPMPSTT
+172 ITSSMYPSTT
-182 LNEIE
+182 LDKIE
-187 INLNKFTLVDT
+187 INILGLNIIDT
-198 PGLVDNGNVLNYV
+198 PGLINKGSIVNYIDNNLL
-211 KEEMVKKL
+211 KK
-219 IPKQEIKTRTYQLKH
+219 ITIKKEIKPKTYQLNGKGSILIEDLIRLNYDT
-234 KESLIVDTLFRLDYL
+234 KGTSMTIYVNNLVNIRFLGKDNNKLLDGKCNKLSLDNNKDIV
-249 NDFKNSF
+249 
-256 TFFISNDIDIKKIS
+256 ISD
-270 SKKNLE
+270 L
-276 LKDKHIR
+276 
-283 KIKVGIRE
+283 
-291 DICINGLG
+291 C
-299 FIKVIDP
+299 FIKFTKKV
-306 CEVNIYIDKD
+306 ELNIYSNYDVL
-316 IEVYT
+316 VYE
-321 RKSLI
+321 RDNLI

>member
-97 KSVKDEKLIKYIK
+97 KSVKDDKLIKYIK
-110 SRYNPLEVIVVSSV
+110 SRYNPLEVIVVSSI

-157 INKLIKNYSIDKEPS
+157 INKLIKNYSDNDVV
-172 ITISPMPSTT
+172 ITSSMYPSTT
-182 LNEIE
+182 LDKIE
-187 INLNKFTLVDT
+187 INILGLNIIDT
-198 PGLVDNGNVLNYV
+198 PGLINKGSIVNYIDNNLL
-211 KEEMVKKL
+211 KK
-219 IPKQEIKTRTYQLKH
+219 ITIKKEIKPKTYQLTGKG
-234 KESLIVDTLFRLDYL
+234 SLLIEDLIRFDYDTKGTSMTIYVNNLVNIRFLGKDNNKLLDGKCNKFSL
-249 NDFKNSF
+249 DNNKDVV
-256 TFFISNDIDIKKIS
+256 ISD
-270 SKKNLE
+270 L
-276 LKDKHIR
+276 
-283 KIKVGIRE
+283 
-291 DICINGLG
+291 C
-299 FIKVIDP
+299 FIKFTKGVNL
-306 CEVNIYIDKD
+306 NIYSNYD
-316 IEVYT
+316 V
-321 RKSLI
+321 LIYERDNLI

>member
-13 DTIENKDGYVL
+13 DTDKNKDGYVL

-142 NIYVVGTTNGGKSTL
+142 NVYVVGTTNGGKSTL
-157 INKLIKNYSIDKEPS
+157 INKLIKNYSDNDVV
-172 ITISPMPSTT
+172 ITSSMYPSTT
-182 LNEIE
+182 LDKIE
-187 INLNKFTLVDT
+187 INILGLNIIDT
-198 PGLVDNGNVLNYV
+198 PGLINKGSIVNYIDNNLL
-211 KEEMVKKL
+211 KK
-219 IPKQEIKTRTYQLKH
+219 ITIKKEIKPKTYQLNCKG
-234 KESLIVDTLFRLDYL
+234 SILIEDLIRLDYDTKGTSMTIYVNNL
-249 NDFKNSF
+249 VNIRFLGKDNNKLLDGKCNKFSLDNNKDIV
-256 TFFISNDIDIKKIS
+256 ISD
-270 SKKNLE
+270 L
-276 LKDKHIR
+276 
-283 KIKVGIRE
+283 
-291 DICINGLG
+291 C
-299 FIKVIDP
+299 FIKFTKNVDL
-306 CEVNIYIDKD
+306 NIYSNYD
-316 IEVYT
+316 V
-321 RKSLI
+321 LIYERDNLI